1 MKADVEKAS
10 LLEDAQSSEEP
21 AKTRRTIGRRLTR
34 AVLIFYAFVTVYVL
48 AKRVLLK
55 QHPRLDIEAD
65 TPGSWALNLAVNP
78 ARPRLSGKKAE
89 ELFLATPEP
98 ASAFAA
104 SRAYATH
111 PHLAGSSEDFEDAK
125 AILQLFRSQFHIHAL
140 PGVPDPIFPA
150 GSRASRAMTLGI
162 NKHRTPYAWIDVYY
176 PVMNTPISH
185 SLELL
190 DEEAGKA
197 VWTAELEE
205 DGDPRDPEAAKYRV
219 AVPAWHGLSADGEA
233 EGELVYVNYGRKEDY
248 DEVLAKGGNFTG
260 KIVLAR
266 YGAIFRG
273 LKIQLAQTH
282 GAAGVLI
289 YSDPRDDGSVT
300 VENGYAPYPEGPARN
315 PSAVQRGS
323 VQFISAYPGDPTTPG
338 RPAYKDVERDEGT
351 NIPKIPSLPIGW
363 GNAQRLLEELGG
375 TDEGRVINGEAS
387 KRKVKLVNRVD
398 NKVTP
403 IWNTMLAIPGHIRNE
418 TVLLGCHRD
427 AWVMGGA
434 DPVSGTVSLH
444 EVIRGFGALYK
455 SGWRPLRNIVIAS
468 WDAEEYGL
476 IGSTEWAEDF
486 PEWISENVVAYLNV
500 DVSVSGSR
508 WGASASPSLAHLIR
522 QSAKDVPH
530 PTIAGK
536 TLWDAREDAGTFEG
550 AVDEEFLQIYK
561 AARASETGVSP
572 LGSGSDYT
580 PFLQRLG
587 VASMDQGFGGTPTDA
602 PYHYHSIYDSQAW
615 QERYGDPGFHR
626 HVAVAKHMGLT
637 ALRIIDAVVV
647 PFNTTQY
654 SLELDSYLDK
664 VENIASS
671 LAVTPDFT
679 NLRSSIATLQ
689 SASNAL
695 DVEKADAEKK
705 FKDAL
710 DKLPVKESH
719 CSGKMD
725 HPHLPDWL
733 KKILRKIHRHRKD
746 NLPKDI
752 EDFIKAAQR
761 VEKVNAK
768 LKAFEAGF
776 ISEEGINEREWYKH
790 LVVAPG
796 KYLGYGATTLPA
808 VTEALTLEK
817 NSTLAE
823 IEAKRVSKLIDNLA
837 QTIAV

>member
-1 MKADVEKAS
+1 MKADIEKAS

-21 AKTRRTIGRRLTR
+21 AKTRRTIGCRLTR

-48 AKRVLLK
+48 AKRVFLK
-55 QHPRLDIEAD
+55 HHPGLDSEAD
-65 TPGSWALNLAVNP
+65 TPGSWALDLAVNP
-78 ARPRLSGKKAE
+78 AHPRLSGKKAE

-125 AILQLFRSQFHIHAL
+125 AILQLFRSQFHIHSF
-140 PGVPDPIFPA
+140 PGAPDPIFPT

-176 PVMNTPISH
+176 PVMNTSISH

-205 DGDPRDPEAAKYRV
+205 DGDPRDPEVAKYRV
-219 AVPAWHGLSADGEA
+219 AVPVWHGLSADSEA

-260 KIVLAR
+260 KVVLAR

-289 YSDPRDDGSVT
+289 YSDPCDDGSVT
-300 VENGYAPYPEGPARN
+300 VKNGYAPYPEGPARN

-338 RPAYKDVERDEGT
+338 RPAYKDAECDEGT
-351 NIPKIPSLPIGW
+351 NIPKIPSFPIGW

-476 IGSTEWAEDF
+476 IGSTEWAENF
-486 PEWISENVVAYLNV
+486 PEWISKNVVAYLNV
-500 DVSVSGSR
+500 DVSVSSSR

-536 TLWDAREDAGTFEG
+536 TLWDAKKDAGTFEG
-550 AVDEEFLQIYK
+550 AVDEEFLQIYE
-561 AARASETGVSP
+561 AAHASETGVSL

-637 ALRIIDAVVV
+637 ALRIIDAIVV
-647 PFNTTQY
+647 PLNTTQY

-664 VENIASS
+664 VEDIASS
-671 LAVTPDFT
+671 LAITPDFT
-679 NLRSSIATLQ
+679 NLRSSIASLQ
-689 SASNAL
+689 SASEAL
-695 DVEKADAEKK
+695 DVEKADTEKK
-705 FKDAL
+705 FKEAL
-710 DKLPVKESH
+710 DKLPIKESH

-733 KKILRKIHRHRKD
+733 KKILHKIHRHRKD
-746 NLPKDI
+746 NPPKDI

-761 VEKVNAK
+761 MEKVNVK

-796 KYLGYGATTLPA
+796 KYLGYGATMLPA
-808 VTEALTLEK
+808 ITEALTLEK
-817 NSTLAE
+817 NITLAE